1 MSARAAVLL
10 LLLSATSAR
19 ALKVGGEDPDLFVAR
34 SRKDPARLYA
44 LVVGATWCKPC
55 AHLAQELAAVGA
67 SSAPALTAAAWDRV
81 EVDEYGQTRYLDFLA
96 RTGAADQD
104 GIPFVLVFRDG
115 RVLGATTPGDNLDGI
130 AKFLADASR
139 RPPGQAVGTLP
150 RLLCPGRKD
159 DASFTYGV
167 SGWLSQEDHSTDRF
181 GVGTLLAF
189 AAGQDPGRA
198 LFFAPSTGTAAA
210 TEPAESG
217 GGVFF
222 VRDPIAPYARRIR
235 TVSLSTQSVAE
246 FSALPGP
253 RLRLVLTGHGGPPG
267 IVVGYLPQAS
277 NAVPSYDAPTLLT
290 EPLLTRAVSAARR
303 GGKEVRGL
311 VLTCFGGQFGESFM
325 PIRGA
330 AAPACAAF
338 ATLPEKTA
346 EGCYH
351 DYMSS
356 QMRDYAT
363 VASRELDCAAP
374 QDGRRLHYQVA
385 LATAS
390 RDVPM
395 LSSEYFLL
403 YGPAASFLGRAETA
417 PAPSRGIARYDL
429 SDGVEVFMDLVGG
442 GVLAARKD
450 GRAIASPRLAP
461 VDCRRHDYSFY
472 SLDGKHAVGAFYL
485 RGRIS
490 GPNAVE
496 RADCS
501 PVVALRWDPEDG
513 DDVPEQTLDLD
524 AVTQIYAPTQSYWTG
539 TTQGDFAAALAREEL
554 TVSMRGLKREARVLL
569 AAVLPDFSQ
578 PLAGA
583 ALERRLDQVA
593 ARLKPEDA
601 PLAAALSAMARVA
614 RADARARQARMPTPS
629 LARTLS
635 LDDEALSVSG
645 PLGAQPDKLDAKPV
659 RTAVASPKEP
669 DPGDFTSDDLTKA
682 MWRNIGPGD
691 YENYEDISLFRL
703 AHLAAAAEAEL
714 ALREQARSSPKAR
727 KLVSELESLQSCE
740 RGLY

>member
-1 MSARAAVLL
+1 MSARPAALVLL
-10 LLLSATSAR
+10 LLATSAR
-19 ALKVGGEDPDLFVAR
+19 ALKVGGMDPDLFVAR

-55 AHLAQELAAVGA
+55 ARLAAELAAVDV
-67 SSAPALTAAAWDRV
+67 SSAPALAAAAWDRV
-81 EVDEYGQTRYLDFLA
+81 EVDEYGQARYQSFLSRA
-96 RTGAADQD
+96 GASDQD
-104 GIPFVLVFRDG
+104 GIPYVLVFRDG
-115 RVLGATTPGDNLDGI
+115 RALGATTPGDNLDGI
-130 AKFLADASR
+130 AKFMADAAR
-139 RPPGQAVGTLP
+139 RPPGRATGTLP

-189 AAGQDPGRA
+189 AAEENPNRT
-198 LFFAPSTGTAAA
+198 LLFAPSTGTASA

-217 GGVFF
+217 WGVFF
-222 VRDPIAPYARRIR
+222 VRDPIAPYAKRIQ
-235 TVSLSTQSVAE
+235 TVSLSTTSVE
-246 FSALPGP
+246 TFSSLPGR
-253 RLRLVLTGHGGPPG
+253 RLRLVLTGHGGPQG
-267 IVVGYLPQAS
+267 IVIGYTPQS
-277 NAVPSYDAPTLLT
+277 SGGEMSFGQPIFLT
-290 EPLLTRAVSAARR
+290 EPLLTRVVAAARR

-325 PIRGA
+325 PSRGA

-351 DYMSS
+351 DDMSS

-363 VASRELDCAAP
+363 TASRALDCAAP
-374 QDGRRLHYQVA
+374 QDGRRLHYQVS

-403 YGPAASFLGRAETA
+403 YGPAASFLGRGATA

-450 GRAIASPRLAP
+450 ERPIAPPRLAP
-461 VDCRRHDYSFY
+461 VDCRRHGYSFY

-485 RGRIS
+485 RGRVT
-490 GPNAVE
+490 GPKPVE
-496 RADCS
+496 RSDCS
-501 PVVALRWDPEDG
+501 PVVVLRWDPEDG
-513 DDVPEQTLDLD
+513 EDVPEQTLDLD
-524 AVTQIYAPTQSYWTG
+524 AVTQIYAPTQSYWNSVS
-539 TTQGDFAAALAREEL
+539 QSEFASALAPGEL
-554 TVSMRGLKREARVLL
+554 TVSTRGLKREARVLL
-569 AAVLPDFSQ
+569 TTVLPDFAR

-583 ALERRLDQVA
+583 ALEKYLDEVA

-601 PLAAALSAMARVA
+601 PLADALSAMARVA
-614 RADARARQARMPTPS
+614 RADARARQAQMPAS
-629 LARTLS
+629 LASPLA
-635 LDDEALSVSG
+635 ALSTVDASTTVSVA
-645 PLGAQPDKLDAKPV
+645 AQ
-659 RTAVASPKEP
+659 KEP
-669 DPGDFTSDDLTKA
+669 DPGNFNSDELTKA

-691 YENYEDISLFRL
+691 YETYEDISLFRL

-714 ALREQARSSPKAR
+714 ALRDQARQSPKAR
-727 KLVSELESLQSCE
+727 TLVSELDSLQDCE